1 MRPVTAVSDRLRYPF
16 MTMTINR
23 FEHNHQENHGNVQ

>member
-16 MTMTINR
+16 MTINR